1 MFGFDDLLRLLV
13 AIFFILPIV
22 TVIRETGYYVV
33 ATLLG
38 ATEKKLI
45 IGSGPTMFR
54 LKTIEIRRYF
64 FMYSWVEYDEV
75 RPKSQFWTVLLYASP
90 ILSNMIVGL
99 TVNFLIGQGILASN
113 IFWQTFLFYVFY
125 YVLFD
130 MLPVY
135 LPDGQPTNG
144 RAIFDLLWYRKKSS
158 YTKSS
163 EENKDEQQK
172 NADTQAQKE
181 TIENRGRN
189 RDENNAKK
197 KTAEN

>member
-1 MFGFDDLLRLLV
+1 MFGFDDLIRLLI

-22 TVIRETGYYVV
+22 TVIRETGYYVM
-33 ATLLG
+33 ATVLG

-64 FMYSWVEYDEV
+64 FMYSWVEYDKV
-75 RPKSQFWTVLLYASP
+75 RPKSQLWKVLLYASP
-90 ILSNMIVGL
+90 ILSNMTAGL
-99 TVNFLIGQGILASN
+99 TVNFLVGQGILASN

-144 RAIFDLLWYRKKSS
+144 RAIFDLVWHQKESS
-158 YTKSS
+158 YVKSAWKIND
-163 EENKDEQQK
+163 EEESG
-172 NADTQAQKE
+172 ADTQAQKE
-181 TIENRGRN
+181 TKQNRGRN
-189 RDENNAKK
+189 RDGNEEKERPVKN
-197 KTAEN
+197 

>member
-1 MFGFDDLLRLLV
+1 MFGFNELLRLLV

-22 TVIRETGYYVV
+22 TTIRETGYYIV

-45 IGSGPTMFR
+45 IGSGPTMLR

-75 RPKSQFWTVLLYASP
+75 RPKSRFWTVLLYASP
-90 ILSNMIVGL
+90 ILSNMTVGL
-99 TVNFLIGQGILASN
+99 TVNFLVGQGILASN

-144 RAIFDLLWYRKKSS
+144 RAIFDLLWYQKKSS
-158 YTKSS
+158 YMKSS
-163 EENKDEQQK
+163 RENKDQQQTD
-172 NADTQAQKE
+172 ADTRAQKE
-181 TIENRGRN
+181 TIKNRGRN
-189 RDENNAKK
+189 RDESDEKK
-197 KTAEN
+197 KTLES

>member
-1 MFGFDDLLRLLV
+1 MFGFGDLIRLLL
-13 AIFFILPIV
+13 AIFFILPMV

-45 IGSGPTMFR
+45 IGSGPTVLK

-75 RPKSQFWTVLLYASP
+75 RPESRFWTLLLYASP

-99 TVNFLIGQGILASN
+99 TVNFLVGQGILASN

-125 YVLFD
+125 FVLFD

-144 RAIFDLLWYRKKSS
+144 RAIFDLLWHQQQSS
-158 YTKSS
+158 YVKSYQDGES
-163 EENKDEQQK
+163 EEQED
-172 NADTQAQKE
+172 ADTQAQKE
-181 TIENRGRN
+181 TMENRGRN
-189 RDENNAKK
+189 REDREEEKRAGG
-197 KTAEN
+197 